1 MLTVPP
7 QTFFPWTGNRNSS
20 KGAAMIPLPSFSV
33 NLKDFY
39 PVGAP
44 RASTVTRRLG
54 VDISQAFL
62 FSFFFNSAQLLKTFG
77 GIAFPLTHGKEQ
89 KGAAAFHVSKA
100 SIPQP
105 VLMEIAV
112 ELYLRG
118 SEAGVLSLCSGLEE
132 EEGCQNNSC
141 VPSVRRRNGQAK
153 FPIAGRKFTGV
164 LSEILRRA
172 SYLFRT
178 WCSR

>member
-1 MLTVPP
+1 
-7 QTFFPWTGNRNSS
+7 
-20 KGAAMIPLPSFSV
+20 MIPLPSFSV

-44 RASTVTRRLG
+44 QASTVTRRLG

-62 FSFFFNSAQLLKTFG
+62 FSFFFNSTQLLKTFG
-77 GIAFPLTHGKEQ
+77 GITFPLTHGKEQ
-89 KGAAAFHVSKA
+89 EKKKKKKGAAAFHVSKA

-118 SEAGVLSLCSGLEE
+118 SEAGELSLCSGLEE
-132 EEGCQNNSC
+132 EKGCQNNSC
-141 VPSVRRRNGQAK
+141 VPSVRRRNGRAK
-153 FPIAGRKFTGV
+153 FPLAGRKFTRV
-164 LSEILRRA
+164 LR
-172 SYLFRT
+172 
-178 WCSR
+178 